1 MYFPEILLH
10 IINTS
15 VFQLHALFV
24 KAVIRCNNYIEQ
36 FRSTFNLSSFY
47 IILDRTNIIPSLQPF
62 RFSYALNLNEANVF
76 SSSCSALASALIL
89 ITAVWHNAG
98 ISSVLLWEHA
108 SLMMELFCG
117 VPQGSVLGPA
127 HVCFNCSQFA
137 IFCEINVNFSSV
149 PTKQNIWL
157 SYPARR
163 SWSL

>member
-47 IILDRTNIIPSLQPF
+47 IILDRTDIIPSLQPF

-89 ITAVWHNAG
+89 IKAQFG
-98 ISSVLLWEHA
+98 IMLESVLYSYDENMHLWWW
-108 SLMMELFCG
+108 
-117 VPQGSVLGPA
+117 
-127 HVCFNCSQFA
+127 
-137 IFCEINVNFSSV
+137 NFFV
-149 PTKQNIWL
+149 VYHKAL
-157 SYPARR
+157 Y
-163 SWSL
+163 